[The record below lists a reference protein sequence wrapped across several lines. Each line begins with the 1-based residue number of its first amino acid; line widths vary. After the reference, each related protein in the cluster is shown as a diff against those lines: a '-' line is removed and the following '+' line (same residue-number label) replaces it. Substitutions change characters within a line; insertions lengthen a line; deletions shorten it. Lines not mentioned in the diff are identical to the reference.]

1 MRWFALLLLL
11 GVSGCWVTTSRG
23 EQIES
28 RIQRLEGESDLAARQ
43 LEEQRVIV
51 RQRVTAVDA
60 KIVEVQRKLDELNAT
75 AHRSGA
81 DLAVNQ
87 DRLQEEVVRLRGI
100 LEEQAHRL
108 GGIESTLGQ
117 QKGDTEA
124 RFAALRGAGALE
136 EFEAR
141 KKLEALKR
149 PDDKGEFFSLAQER
163 ESAGER
169 ALARA
174 LYGEFAEKWPGDA
187 RAADA
192 HFRVGEILFGDRRYR
207 EAILEYGKV
216 VQDFP
221 RIRQGAR
228 RPAPHRRVDAGAR
241 PPRRR
246 AGALPGCGEAIPQDP
261 RRAARQGASGRNRE
275 ARREEAGGP
284 LAPRASPR
292 ASPLG

>member
-23 EQIES
+23 QQIES

-51 RQRVTAVDA
+51 RQRVAAVDA

-87 DRLQEEVVRLRGI
+87 DRLQEDVVRLRGV

-163 ESAGER
+163 EAAGER

-221 RIRQGAR
+221 RSDKAPDALLRTGESMLALDLRDDAQALFQDVVKR
-228 RPAPHRRVDAGAR
+228 YPKTPAAQRAKGRLGEVKPAAKKPAGR
-241 PPRRR
+241 
-246 AGALPGCGEAIPQDP
+246 
-261 RRAARQGASGRNRE
+261 
-275 ARREEAGGP
+275 
-284 LAPRASPR
+284 
-292 ASPLG
+292 